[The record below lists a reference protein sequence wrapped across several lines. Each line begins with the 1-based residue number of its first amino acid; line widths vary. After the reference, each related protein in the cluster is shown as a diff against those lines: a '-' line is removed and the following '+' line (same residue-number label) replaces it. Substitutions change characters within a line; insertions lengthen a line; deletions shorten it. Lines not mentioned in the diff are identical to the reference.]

1 MKNRKCNCKKSK
13 YVLQWHITH
22 LCNLRCK
29 HCYQEEYNN
38 HMPKED
44 FYNYLDKFCDYIK
57 EKNVLPQINLTGG
70 EPLLH
75 PNFFE
80 FAKEIRKRNIKLGIL
95 TNGTMIDIETAKRIS
110 DLKPIM
116 VQISLDGI
124 KETHDEIRG
133 NGNFEKALIGI
144 DNLKKFGVKVLVSF
158 TAQKCNYKDF
168 SELVK
173 ICKRHKVDKIWW
185 DRIVTYSK
193 EDTETKALSTEEF
206 KELVEVT
213 NKLRKHYNTFYKSFN
228 VANDRGLQ
236 FIGSNDCGYVC
247 GAGGNLIIF
256 LADGSVMPCR
266 RIPFIIGNIKDD
278 NLENIIKSSSL
289 MKELKE
295 FYAPIEC
302 YTCKNIIKCKGGSR
316 CVTYAQTGDLYRKD
330 VNCFME

>member
-1 MKNRKCNCKKSK
+1 MKNNRCNCKKSK

-57 EKNVLPQINLTGG
+57 DKNVFPQINLTGG

-75 PNFFE
+75 PDFFE
-80 FAKEIRKRNIKLGIL
+80 FATEIRKRNIKLGIL
-95 TNGTMIDIETAKRIS
+95 TNGTMINEEVARKIS
-110 DLKPIM
+110 ELNPVM
-116 VQISLDGI
+116 VQVSLDGNR
-124 KETHDEIRG
+124 ETHDDIRG
-133 NGNFEKALIGI
+133 NGNFDKALKGI
-144 DNLKKFGVKVLVSF
+144 DNLKKYKVKVLVSF
-158 TAQKCNYKDF
+158 TAQKCNYMDY

-185 DRIVTYSK
+185 DRIVTYNK
-193 EDTETKALSTEEF
+193 EDTENKALSTEEF
-206 KELVEVT
+206 KGLVELT
-213 NKLRKHYNTFYKSFN
+213 NKLRKRYNIFSKSFN
-228 VANDRGLQ
+228 VSNERALQ
-236 FIGSNDCGYVC
+236 FIGSNDCGYYC

-266 RIPFIIGNIKDD
+266 RIPFVIGNIKEDT
-278 NLENIIKSSSL
+278 LENIINHSSL
-289 MKELKE
+289 MKELKN

-302 YTCKNIIKCKGGSR
+302 YGCKNLLKCKGGSR
-316 CVTYAQTGDLYRKD
+316 CITYAQTGNLYQKD
-330 VNCFME
+330 VNCFI